1 MLVVS
6 RKENESIRIEPAEG
20 LDPSLTLREAFASG
34 AIVVRLQR
42 IGHRRVQLVIEAPP
56 ALRVTRNHAP
66 QGTPEPRAV
75 DAAELEQEPRRRDG
89 SVRTGN

>member
-1 MLVVS
+1 MDSFGGEQRVLVLS
-6 RKENESIRIEPAEG
+6 RKENESIRIEPVEG

-34 AIVVRLQR
+34 AIVVRLQH

-56 ALRVTRNHAP
+56 ALKVMRSAAP
-66 QGTPEPRAV
+66 EVPR
-75 DAAELEQEPRRRDG
+75 DR